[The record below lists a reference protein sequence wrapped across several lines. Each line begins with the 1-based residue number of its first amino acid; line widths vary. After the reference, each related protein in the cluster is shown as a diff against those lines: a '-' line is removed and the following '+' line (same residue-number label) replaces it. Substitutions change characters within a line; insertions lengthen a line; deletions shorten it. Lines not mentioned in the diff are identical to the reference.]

1 MKKLLTILFCAAM
14 LLACAAAALAD
25 GNSAYTDTPPAEVI
39 SHLAGKFPDH
49 TLEDYIAIKGTS
61 NGDYGFALIVS
72 GKNRA
77 LLAYH
82 AENGVM
88 SYWRKNAD
96 AVPQGEG
103 VCFFSR
109 HSANTVYEPGATDK
123 TFGND
128 LGFTVVYLDT
138 PGAESWAAS
147 ISFHWQDGA
156 FKLVSYFGKNAGM
169 SALVS
174 DAGVTF
180 YDSGW
185 SKVVGRVNGTVQ
197 RDFRYVSFSALPK
210 TLDAA
215 KKKLTV
221 APAIPAGELEAQ
233 NIRFTGGQRYEVYS
247 APSDGPGVLRGGNG
261 KAVVSTN
268 DWIQVFGEEDGWIL
282 IQYAI
287 DSQHMRFGYIPA
299 ESLPKNARVAPLV
312 WDAKVAYLAQDTSL
326 TDDPLYSQSKLLSLP
341 QGQSVW
347 VLATMGDWAYVES
360 GSGDWARGFVKQELL
375 FTDSI
380 YYLADHSENLAT
392 GTMAI
397 TPYGRL
403 TLVMG
408 VKTNNVPAAFLLK
421 DELQGI
427 VIGTAKPIDNNDY
440 RLEGSLPEGTTS
452 ISFIPVDENG
462 TPGETLFRVEW

>member
-1 MKKLLTILFCAAM
+1 MKKLLMLLLCAAM
-14 LLACAAAALAD
+14 LLACAASVLAD
-25 GNSAYTDTPPAEVI
+25 SAYTDTPPAEVLRHI
-39 SHLAGKFPDH
+39 AEKYAAY
-49 TLEDYIAIKGTS
+49 TLEDYIAIKGTT
-61 NGDYGFALIVS
+61 NGDYGFALVAH
-72 GKNRA
+72 GKDRI
-77 LLAYH
+77 LLGYH
-82 AENGVM
+82 ADNGVM
-88 SYWRKNAD
+88 NYWRRNAG
-96 AVPQGEG
+96 AAPQGEG

-109 HSANTVYEPGATDK
+109 HSANTVYEPGTTDK

-138 PGAESWAAS
+138 PGAESWTAS
-147 ISFHWQDGA
+147 LSFHWQDGA
-156 FKLVSYFGKNAGM
+156 FKLFSYFGKNAGM
-169 SALVS
+169 SAHVS

-185 SKVVGRVNGTVQ
+185 SKIIGRVNGTVQ
-197 RDFRYVSFSALPK
+197 RDLRYVSFADLPK

-215 KKKLTV
+215 KRKLTV
-221 APAIPAGELEAQ
+221 APTIPAGELEAQ
-233 NIRFTGGQRYEVYS
+233 NIHFTGGRKYEVYS
-247 APSDGPGVLRGGNG
+247 APSDSPGVLRGGNG
-261 KAVVSTN
+261 KAAVSTN

-312 WDAKVAYLAQDTSL
+312 WDAKVAYLAQDTFL

-360 GSGDWARGFVKQELL
+360 GSGDWARGFVRLEQLY
-375 FTDSI
+375 TDSI
-380 YYLADHSENLAT
+380 YYLVDHSENLAT
-392 GTMAI
+392 GTLAI
-397 TPYGRL
+397 TQSGRL

-408 VKTNNVPAAFLLK
+408 VKTAPVPAAFLLK

-427 VIGTAKPIDNNDY
+427 EIGTAKLTEYSDY
-440 RLEGSLPEGTTS
+440 RLESTLPEGTSS

-462 TPGETLFRVEW
+462 TQGETLFKVEW